1 MRAQRNFSPLTPALS
16 PLRGAGVAMDV
27 HREVTDLAAL
37 VFFRLDLL
45 EQLER
50 SERGMD
56 VAQIKTACSRSL
68 SPQWGEGWG
77 EG

>member
-1 MRAQRNFSPLTPALS
+1 
-16 PLRGAGVAMDV
+16 MDV